1 MTEYNTNDK
10 KNDKDSQLKVL
21 IEENKELLKQ
31 VNDLKKTLDIYGIEE
46 LETMSD
52 AESICVTQIN
62 RIKEL
67 AERVVLTPEEVK
79 VFDILVKNLLLIRGK
94 DIKKTLGGKQ
104 KSAAELIS
112 IVREELG
119 DESEG

>member
-1 MTEYNTNDK
+1 MTDYNT
-10 KNDKDSQLKVL
+10 NDKDSQLKKL
-21 IEENKELLKQ
+21 MEENKELVQQ
-31 VNDLKKTLDIYGIEE
+31 VNDMKKTLDIYGIEE

-52 AESICVTQIN
+52 AESICVNQIN

-67 AERVVLTPEEVK
+67 AEMVVLTPEEVK

-94 DIKKTLGGKQ
+94 DVKKTLGGKQ
-104 KSAAELIS
+104 KTAAELIS

-119 DESEG
+119 DKQW